1 MEIKEHDQGE
11 DFFLASSLFLDA
23 NDMDV
28 CKELN
33 MQWMRKLKLNGVDAW
48 IIQSKKCNGDA
59 RIRKITT
66 QKV

>member
-1 MEIKEHDQGE
+1 MIKVRN
-11 DFFLASSLFLDA
+11 FFLASSLFLDA

-48 IIQSKKCNGDA
+48 IIQSKKMQWRCKN
-59 RIRKITT
+59 
-66 QKV
+66 